1 MSHNG
6 KPQDDSRWQGI
17 DRVYTPE
24 DVARLR
30 GTVTVEHTLARL
42 GAERLWAL
50 LAEREHV
57 PTLGALTGGQAVQMV
72 KAGLEAIYV
81 SGWQVAADANLA
93 GATYPDQSLY
103 PVNSVPA
110 LVRRL
115 NNALLRA
122 DQIHAAEGDTSTHWL
137 APIVAD
143 AEAGF
148 GGPLNAYELM
158 KAMIEAGAA
167 GVHFEDQLASE
178 KKCGHLGGK
187 VLVPTGQ
194 FVRTLNAARLA
205 ADVCGVPTVLI
216 ARTDALS
223 ATLLTSDADP
233 RSGGGAHVRGGD
245 PRRVPKQAARV
256 QLLALVQLAL
266 PPRRRDDRELPA
278 PARRDGLQVPVRD
291 PRRLPRS
298 QCGHVRARQRLRGR
312 GDERLRPAAGARVR
326 ARGSRLF
333 GGAPPARGGSG
344 LFRPGHVRGERRREL
359 DSRAARLDRGGPI
372 SALTANGDAHGTKAD
387 EIALALEDA
396 IVSGEI
402 PPGTVLRQEQ
412 LSEQFDVSRTPVR
425 EALRRLAATG
435 LVSFVPNRGVRVREI
450 SRGELREAFL
460 IRAELEALATE
471 LATPRMTADDLV
483 ALEQVELRFAELT
496 AALLDRSRGETER
509 FRLTGEWMRANYA
522 FHDVIYAAAGAPMV
536 ARAAKSARRTFLSQW
551 RPGGPEIDELYE
563 QNVRQ
568 HRAIRDAIAAGSAAG
583 ARAVAHEHVLHSCRM
598 LELILDHVT
607 AS

>member
-233 RSGGGAHVRGGD
+233 ADAEFLTGERTPEGFF
-245 PRRVPKQAARV
+245 RV
-256 QLLALVQLAL
+256 
-266 PPRRRDDRELPA
+266 
-278 PARRDGLQVPVRD
+278 RDGMEPVVA
-291 PRRLPRS
+291 RS
-298 QCGHVRARQRLRGR
+298 LAYAPYADILWFETSTPDLEEARTFAEAIH
-312 GDERLRPAAGARVR
+312 DEFPSKLLGYNCSPSFNWR
-326 ARGSRLF
+326 S
-333 GGAPPARGGSG
+333 
-344 LFRPGHVRGERRREL
+344 H
-359 DSRAARLDRGGPI
+359 
-372 SALTANGDAHGTKAD
+372 
-387 EIALALEDA
+387 LEDA